1 MNDQHEISPSADLAD
16 DFVTPGSYLSVVTRR
31 SGDRCEVVCRGEID
45 YATGGQFYDAVST
58 AVTDPTVDHIEIDLA
73 DVSFFSAAA
82 IGTLG
87 LLRTAARERGTTLT
101 LRKPSPPVHRLL
113 TLTGLSRLCGENP
126 THTARLRRPDRPDET
141 IAATD

>member
-1 MNDQHEISPSADLAD
+1 MNEISPSTDIAD

-45 YATGGQFYDAVST
+45 YGTGGQFYDAVST

-113 TLTGLSRLCGENP
+113 TLTGLSHLCGENP
-126 THTARLRRPDRPDET
+126 THTARPGRLDRPDET
-141 IAATD
+141 IAVTD

>member
-1 MNDQHEISPSADLAD
+1 MNDQHDISPSTDIAD

-45 YATGGQFYDAVST
+45 YGTGGQFYDAVGT
-58 AVTDPTVDHIEIDLA
+58 AVTDPAVDHIEIDLA
-73 DVSFFSAAA
+73 DVSFFSAAT
-82 IGTLG
+82 IDTLW

-113 TLTGLSRLCGENP
+113 TLTGLNHLCGENS
-126 THTARLRRPDRPDET
+126 THPPRPGRLDRPDET